1 MTTRKTDRLP
11 PDWEAIRA
19 AVARSTATKTPAQVR
34 AIMNA
39 RARKLAARPAPAT
52 GDQLA
57 LAIFEL
63 AGERYAVELRWVHEV
78 ARLTDY
84 TPVPGTPDYIVG
96 LTSLR
101 GEILAVIDLRRLF
114 ELTTSGLG
122 DQSRLVVLGDRHG
135 EFGILVDRALGA
147 ATIPAAGVLVT
158 PPGIARTARSCV
170 RGVTEDA
177 LIVLD
182 GKALLSDP
190 RLVIDQSEGT

>member
-1 MTTRKTDRLP
+1 MTTRKTDRRP
-11 PDWEAIRA
+11 SDWEAIRA
-19 AVARSTATKTPAQVR
+19 AVARATATKTPAQVR
-34 AIMNA
+34 AIMDA
-39 RARKLAARPAPAT
+39 RARKLAARPAPVT

-84 TPVPGTPDYIVG
+84 TPVPGTPDHVVG

-101 GEILAVIDLRRLF
+101 GDILAVIDLRKLF
-114 ELTTSGLG
+114 ELTTSGLD

-135 EFGILVDRALGA
+135 EIGILVDRALGA
-147 ATIPAAGVLVT
+147 STIPAAGVLVT
-158 PPGIARTARSCV
+158 PPGIAPAARSCV

-177 LIVLD
+177 MIVLD